1 MVKVSTFQSCMGG
14 GHRCMT
20 CLYFMQGVLQP
31 KYLSQAIRHYH
42 CTSST
47 TFTNAHFHHPHRH
60 LFHPIGVK
68 ERDIIGLSS
77 TAPHCIYIGGENSPC
92 LTTAVTPQHSISQQ
106 LFNANWQCRYTVDQ
120 HNLCFKFLRKHAI
133 SLYTHF
139 FEYILSDF
147 HNINNEMNQHQPTVI
162 YVYSRHKPEQLPKR
176 NKNENTDWL
185 MHDITGIKW
194 PLQNT
199 CTTGLAAG
207 VAHDTHGQHKGD

>member
-14 GHRCMT
+14 GHRCTT

-47 TFTNAHFHHPHRH
+47 TFTNARFHHPHRH

-92 LTTAVTPQHSISQQ
+92 LTTAVTPQQIVFSVSTLLMKCQITVSVYRRSGNFHIKNNLRLNFCISMQ
-106 LFNANWQCRYTVDQ
+106 
-120 HNLCFKFLRKHAI
+120 
-133 SLYTHF
+133 
-139 FEYILSDF
+139 
-147 HNINNEMNQHQPTVI
+147 
-162 YVYSRHKPEQLPKR
+162 
-176 NKNENTDWL
+176 
-185 MHDITGIKW
+185 
-194 PLQNT
+194 
-199 CTTGLAAG
+199 
-207 VAHDTHGQHKGD
+207 